1 MLQEAK
7 DLTREF
13 VYVCLYTCLCEEVI
27 EMTLVNFE
35 TESPVDRWMEREN
48 GKMRFYLWISLM
60 RNLKTVMGMF
70 ARHQSSKSNI

>member
-1 MLQEAK
+1 MCKRHEGRDMERLISVLQEAK

-35 TESPVDRWMEREN
+35 TESPVDRWMERKN
-48 GKMRFYLWISLM
+48 RKMRF
-60 RNLKTVMGMF
+60 NL
-70 ARHQSSKSNI
+70 